1 MSGARSLHNETGNG
15 SERMA
20 LYIVALHEG
29 FLYGILAMGIYLS
42 LRVLNLPDL
51 TTEGSFGFGAS
62 IAAIAAAAGHPV
74 LSLPLAILA
83 GTLAGMT
90 TGLLQTRLRIHPV
103 LAGVI
108 TMNGLYTI
116 NLMAMGT
123 TNLSIGS
130 SNSLFRML
138 YACFELDAFGKKV
151 AGAAAGAVVALIVL
165 ALMILFFK
173 THLGMCIRATG
184 DNPDMVRASSIN
196 ADLSKI
202 VGLCLSNALVALCG
216 ALIVHYSGYA
226 DINAS
231 SGTLVYGL
239 AAVIIGEA
247 VCGRS
252 GPTRGLISAVVGSV
266 IYKLIVTFVVDL
278 NLFGSNSA
286 NMMKLMCAV
295 IVAVTLAIPAV
306 RQSREQKRLMREAK
320 KDA

>member
-1 MSGARSLHNETGNG
+1 
-15 SERMA
+15 MA
-20 LYIVALHEG
+20 LYIVALQEG
-29 FLYGILAMGIYLS
+29 FLYGILALGIYLS
-42 LRVLNLPDL
+42 LRILNLPDL

-62 IAAIAAAAGHPV
+62 VAAIVAAAGHPFF
-74 LSLPLAILA
+74 SLPVAVIA
-83 GTLAGMT
+83 GAMAGMV
-90 TGLLQTRLRIHPV
+90 TGLLQTKLKIHPV
-103 LAGVI
+103 LAGII
-108 TMNGLYTI
+108 TMNGLYTV

-130 SNSLFRML
+130 GNSLFKML
-138 YACFELDAFGKKV
+138 YKLFDLDPFQKKIL
-151 AGAAAGAVVALIVL
+151 GAAAGAVVAVVVVIV
-165 ALMILFFK
+165 MIAFFK

-196 ADLSKI
+196 ADFTKLI
-202 VGLCLSNALVALCG
+202 GLCVSNALVALSG

-247 VCGRS
+247 VFGKS
-252 GPTRGLISAVVGSV
+252 GPTRGLISAMIGSV
-266 IYKLIVTFVVDL
+266 VYKLIVTLVVDL
-278 NLFGSNSA
+278 NLFGANSA

-306 RQSREQKRLMREAK
+306 KQYRQQRKLMQEAK
-320 KDA
+320 KNA

>member
-1 MSGARSLHNETGNG
+1 
-15 SERMA
+15 MA
-20 LYIVALHEG
+20 LYIVALQEG
-29 FLYGILAMGIYLS
+29 FLYGILALGIYLS

-62 IAAIAAAAGHPV
+62 IAAIIATTGHPL
-74 LSLPLAILA
+74 LSFPCAILA
-83 GTLAGMT
+83 GALAGAV
-90 TGLLQTRLRIHPV
+90 TGLLQTRLKIHPV
-103 LAGVI
+103 LSGII

-130 SNSLFRML
+130 SNSVFKLL
-138 YACFELDAFGKKV
+138 YACFDLDPFQKKI
-151 AGAAAGAVVALIVL
+151 AGAIAAAIFAAIALM
-165 ALMILFFK
+165 LMILFFK

-196 ADLSKI
+196 ADRTKL
-202 VGLCLSNALVALCG
+202 VGLCISNALVALSG
-216 ALIVHYSGYA
+216 ALIVHYCGYA

-247 VCGRS
+247 VLGRS
-252 GPTRGLISAVVGSV
+252 GPTRGLISAMVGSV
-266 IYKLIVTFVVDL
+266 IYKLIVTLVVDL
-278 NLFGSNSA
+278 NLFGANSA

-295 IVAVTLAIPAV
+295 IVAITLAIPAA
-306 RQSREQKRLMREAK
+306 RQYNQKRKLIKEAGK
-320 KDA
+320 HA